1 MLKNFQRNLINQVSF
16 FLHENNSFDTIVK
29 AFGDKM
35 KKLYVVYSLMSLVVI
50 SGTAALINHY
60 KPCVADGNTVCFD
73 EETNTFSLE
82 ENAELTVYVK
92 NSEQQDY
99 LYMKMTRDIVDY
111 NLKLNVEVNPEIS
124 AWDAVF
130 ELDADI
136 FYIQQL
142 EAAMMHDYLMEMDN
156 RIVSQ
161 RSSTGIE
168 HITSM
173 INFNKTVFLP
183 TTYEGLLFAYN
194 KTLLEE
200 LGFDIQDV
208 DEKNRLNALNDWQ
221 EIVDLLQQWKLER
234 PNSSITSV
242 FPFTVSEPWQLY
254 AFLTAGDWHMF
265 DSMDV
270 SDPGFLSLDF
280 YHSLTFIKDLF
291 EEEWYFN
298 GLDEKTWNYEQALI
312 NKEALFS
319 IATEWLNWDDIAKHT
334 NQEFGYSAF
343 PSNESIQLS
352 PLVRVNGLVIKE
364 NDYPSLSH
372 KVVSI
377 LNGLDSMQLLND
389 TTDEDIV
396 VAHDEFEQL
405 TMEQKEK
412 EKSLAYSYSV
422 SEPLLALENN
432 PTMLGWDFYLQG
444 HVFEVLMK
452 LFDNEITV
460 EEAQLELVESYELWY
475 NQYNK

>member
-1 MLKNFQRNLINQVSF
+1 M
-16 FLHENNSFDTIVK
+16 HENKGFDTIVK
-29 AFGDKM
+29 AFGEKM
-35 KKLYVVYSLMSLVVI
+35 KKLFVVYSLISLVVL
-50 SGTAALINHY
+50 SGTVAVVNYY

-73 EETNTFSLE
+73 EETNIFVLE

-92 NSEQQDY
+92 NNEQREY
-99 LYMKMTRDIVDY
+99 LYVKMTRDIVDY
-111 NLKLNVEVNPEIS
+111 NIKLNVEVIPEVS
-124 AWDAVF
+124 AWDAVHKL
-130 ELDADI
+130 EADI

-142 EAAMMHDYLMEMDN
+142 EAAMMHDHLMEMDK

-161 RSSTGIE
+161 RSSNGIE

-173 INFNKTVFLP
+173 INFNETVFLP

-200 LGFDIQDV
+200 LGFDIHDV
-208 DEKNRLNALNDWQ
+208 DEKNRLNAFNDWQ
-221 EIVDLLQQWKLER
+221 EIVELLQQWKQER
-234 PNSSITSV
+234 PDSSITSV

-270 SDPGFLSLDF
+270 SNPGFLSLDF
-280 YHSLTFIKDLF
+280 YHSLTFIKELF

-312 NKEALFS
+312 NKESLFS
-319 IATEWLNWDDIAKHT
+319 IATEWMNWDDIAEHT
-334 NQEFGYSAF
+334 NQEFSYSAF

-352 PLVRVNGLVIKE
+352 PLVRVGGLVIKE
-364 NDYPSLSH
+364 NDFPSLSH

-377 LNGLDSMQLLND
+377 LNGLDSIQLLSD
-389 TTDEDIV
+389 TADVNVV

-405 TMEQKEK
+405 TMKQKQA
-412 EKSLAYSYSV
+412 EKSLAFSYGV
-422 SEPLLALENN
+422 SEPLLALADN

-444 HVFEVLMK
+444 HVFEVLIQ

-475 NQYNK
+475 NQHNK